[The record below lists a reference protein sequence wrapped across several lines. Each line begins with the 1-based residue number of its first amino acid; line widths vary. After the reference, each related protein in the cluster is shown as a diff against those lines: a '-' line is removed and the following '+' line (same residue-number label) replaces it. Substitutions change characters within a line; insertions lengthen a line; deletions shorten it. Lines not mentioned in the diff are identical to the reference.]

1 MVIYT
6 FPVDDEQE
14 QQEGRVLEVDEPNDT
29 RKTGL
34 ITTRSGNS
42 PKDLQ
47 LARQP
52 ITHAQSE

>member
-1 MVIYT
+1 
-6 FPVDDEQE
+6 
-14 QQEGRVLEVDEPNDT
+14 
-29 RKTGL
+29 L

-52 ITHAQSE
+52 ITHAQSEQAGQGG